1 MPKRRVSAGKNN
13 IFNSKNSQNILCC
26 VVVVL
31 IGVGLI
37 MLAQKNN
44 LFRNN
49 SVEGFTDSQPM
60 ELDRISEPL
69 VPANDK
75 FIIVLVYVDWCPHC
89 RTVKPA
95 WKNLQNRL
103 NNTTINGKQVHVAAV
118 NAEGNQVEKDFAN
131 SQSVQG
137 YPTIKVMNNNNV
149 DEYNGGRNEQELESF
164 INSSC
169 GGN

>member
-49 SVEGFTDSQPM
+49 SVEGFTDS
-60 ELDRISEPL
+60 
-69 VPANDK
+69 
-75 FIIVLVYVDWCPHC
+75 
-89 RTVKPA
+89 
-95 WKNLQNRL
+95 
-103 NNTTINGKQVHVAAV
+103 
-118 NAEGNQVEKDFAN
+118 
-131 SQSVQG
+131 
-137 YPTIKVMNNNNV
+137 
-149 DEYNGGRNEQELESF
+149 
-164 INSSC
+164 
-169 GGN
+169 